1 VNAFERK
8 LPVVNLKPAEMC
20 FTDHPTLVV
29 TVLGSCLS
37 VTMYNRR
44 KKLGG
49 ICHSLLPRCPDK
61 MTCPKG
67 CGKVFKYVDCSIRHM
82 VRLFDRRNVKRSE
95 IEVKCFGAADM
106 FSRKIETP
114 STVSVGRQNVQTAE
128 DVILSEG
135 LRILKSDVGGRMGR
149 KILFYTDTGEV
160 FLKRLTK
167 VNISGCKE

>member
-1 VNAFERK
+1 MKRFERK
-8 LPVVNLKPAEMC
+8 LPIVYLKPAEMR

-49 ICHSLLPRCPDK
+49 ICHGLLPRCPDQ
-61 MTCPKG
+61 TNCVKG
-67 CGKVFKYVDCSIRHM
+67 CGKAFKYVDCSIRHM
-82 VRLFDRRNVKRSE
+82 AKLFDQRNVKRSE

-106 FSRKIETP
+106 FSGKNESCGIE
-114 STVSVGRQNVQTAE
+114 SVGKQNVKTAE
-128 DVILSEG
+128 EFILSEG
-135 LRILKSDVGGRMGR
+135 LSILRMDVGGLQGR

-160 FLKRLTK
+160 LLKRLPN
-167 VNISGCKE
+167 VNNSETLW

>member
-8 LPVVNLKPAEMC
+8 LPVVYLKPAEIC
-20 FTDHPTLVV
+20 FTDHPALVV

-61 MTCPKG
+61 MTCAKG
-67 CGKVFKYVDCSIRHM
+67 CGNAFKYVDCSIRHM
-82 VRLFDRRNVKRSE
+82 VKLFDRRNVKRSE

-106 FSRKIETP
+106 FLRKNKTCGIE
-114 STVSVGRQNVQTAE
+114 SVGNQNVKTAE
-128 DVILSEG
+128 EVILSEG
-135 LRILKSDVGGRMGR
+135 LSILKIDIGGLQGR
-149 KILFYTDTGEV
+149 KILFYTDTGDV
-160 FLKRLTK
+160 LLKRL
-167 VNISGCKE
+167 S